1 MKEELPI
8 AVQIAA
14 LAIQIGVILFAAR
27 FCGVAAQKMKVP
39 SVLGELIA
47 GIIIG
52 PFVLG
57 GIGIPGLHGFEGGL
71 FPLVEGAKLPV
82 STPLYSLATLGSIVL
97 LFMSGLETDLKMFFR
112 YSVAG
117 TIVGLGGVIFAFAF
131 GDAMG
136 MVMFKV
142 GFMDPRCLFLGI
154 LSTATSVGITAR
166 ILSEKKKIDSPEGTT
181 ILAAAV
187 IDDVLGIICL
197 AIVMGI
203 VGVAG
208 SGGAIDWGRIGIIA
222 LKSVGIWLGVTAL
235 GLIFAHKI
243 AKFLK
248 VFPPSRTYAILAFG
262 LSLLLA
268 GLFEQAGLAMIVG
281 AYVMGLSLSKTD
293 ISFAVQHQ
301 LEGISNFL
309 VPIFFVVMG
318 MLVDVRVF
326 QDADV
331 LKWGL
336 IYSAIAVITKIVG
349 CAVPAY
355 FMNFNMIGA
364 VRIGMGMIPRGEV
377 ALIIAGIGATTMM
390 TLNGKQVPVIDSKL
404 FGIAIMMTLVT
415 TLVAPPLLAAV
426 LNIKKKGVK
435 KDVEEEEAV
444 NTFYEL
450 PSESIRD
457 FVLNLML
464 DKFRRE
470 GFRHNELGRG
480 DGLTHFRRDDIA
492 FTLIRT
498 GNTFKF
504 ESSPVE
510 AQLIRT
516 VMYETFVEIHH
527 AMTTLKEF
535 AAPGGLEN
543 AVGSPAE
550 APADKRKKNVLRIDR
565 VLSPDAVVFNL
576 KAENSADAIKELVAR
591 LMQNGV
597 LKDADLCEKDVLER
611 ESIMSTAM
619 PGGVALPHARTD
631 GTQKLVAAI
640 GISRK
645 GCPVGDRDDDPTH
658 IFILSLCPKDATQ
671 PYLQFVAQ
679 VAGVLTNP
687 EKVAEVLAA
696 TDANAVRDIFLVR

>member
-47 GIIIG
+47 GIVIG

-57 GIGIPGLHGFEGGL
+57 GIGIPLHGFEHGL

-97 LFMSGLETDLKMFFR
+97 LFMSGLETDLRMFFR

-131 GDAMG
+131 GDMMG
-136 MVMFKV
+136 MMMFKA

-166 ILSEKKKIDSPEGTT
+166 ILSEKKRIDSPEGTT

-203 VGVAG
+203 VGVSG
-208 SGGAIDWGRIGIIA
+208 SGGSIDWGKIGVIA
-222 LKSVGIWLGVTAL
+222 IKSVGIWLGVTAL
-235 GLIFAHKI
+235 GLVFAHKI

-248 VFPPSRTYAILAFG
+248 VFPPSGTYAILAFG

-326 QDADV
+326 SDGDV

-336 IYSAIAVITKIVG
+336 IYSFIAVMTKIVG

-377 ALIIAGIGATTMM
+377 ALIIAGIGTTTMM
-390 TLNGKQVPVIDSKL
+390 KVNGVDVPVLDSKL
-404 FGIAIMMTLVT
+404 FGIAIMMTLIT
-415 TLVAPPLLAAV
+415 TLVAPPLLAAM
-426 LNIKKKGVK
+426 LNVKKKGVK

-450 PSESIRD
+450 PSESVRD
-457 FVLNLML
+457 FVTNLML

-480 DGLTHFRRDDIA
+480 DGLTHFRREAVA

-504 ESSPVE
+504 ESSPSE
-510 AQLIRT
+510 ALLIRT

-543 AVGSPAE
+543 AVSAPE
-550 APADKRKKNVLRIDR
+550 AQAPGKKKDVLRINK
-565 VLSPDAVVFNL
+565 VLSPDAVVYNL
-576 KAENSADAIKELVAR
+576 KAENTADAIRELVAR

-597 LKDADLCEKDVLER
+597 LKDAELCEKDVLER
-611 ESIMSTAM
+611 ESIMSTTM
-619 PGGVALPHARTD
+619 PGGVALPHARTN

-645 GCPVGDRDDDPTH
+645 GCAVDGREDDPTH
-658 IFILSLCPKDATQ
+658 IFVLSLCPKDAAQ

-679 VAGVLTNP
+679 VAGVLTSP
-687 EKVAEVLAA
+687 EKVAEVMAA
-696 TDANAVRDIFLVR
+696 PDANAVRDIFLVR